1 MWKVSLPTRTSLCC
15 LFCQPICCLVTSNL
29 TMAGYPPDCEFAA
42 VIVELIRY
50 CPEVVFAPAR
60 AITMGWLS
68 MYSEMV
74 FPIVSG
80 IFLVI
85 HVANSAL
92 AASASYVLCLVL
104 GPRYSFI
111 VFTGRAN
118 PFLYSM
124 ADAPIPLSCP
134 EPSEKTLKSAISYH
148 SYEIESS
155 LDLAITVVYLLF
167 SALLCAVGSIVS
179 SIRFLIL
186 KILSSWS
193 SGLWCLSGGFR
204 LAFLI
209 MLWRG

>member
-1 MWKVSLPTRTSLCC
+1 MKEGLIHATQHGGPHQQVGRGDLNKCGRSACLLACPCAASLPLTLLWLDIHLTVSLHGNS
-15 LFCQPICCLVTSNL
+15 
-29 TMAGYPPDCEFAA
+29 FAA

-60 AITMGWLS
+60 AITMAWLS

-74 FPIVSG
+74 FPIISG

-85 HVANSAL
+85 HMANSAP

-111 VFTGRAN
+111 VFTGQAN

-134 EPSEKTLKSAISYH
+134 EPSEKTLKSAVSYH

-155 LDLAITVVYLLF
+155 LDLAIAVVYLLF
-167 SALLCAVGSIVS
+167 SALLRAVGSIVS
-179 SIRFLIL
+179 SVRFLIL
-186 KILSSWS
+186 KI
-193 SGLWCLSGGFR
+193 
-204 LAFLI
+204 
-209 MLWRG
+209 